1 MSGAMVK
8 RSAVIF
14 DMDGLVIDSES
25 TYVSAWRR
33 AAMDAGVQ
41 LEDTFF
47 DGLFGCHREDVT
59 RLITERLGSLPFD
72 PERFFMAAKAHWFEA
87 IEAKGIPRMPGIEGL
102 LEALK
107 RQGVP
112 YALATNSEAPYAEI
126 CLRCAGLLEAFPV
139 RVTLDQVAAG
149 KPAPDLFLEAALRLG
164 VLPSD
169 TLVLE
174 DSETGLLAAR
184 AAGALP
190 VLIQGRP
197 DRFEALAPRAEKAFS
212 SLFTFTE
219 AFLDPEG
226 ALTFH
231 SD

>member
-1 MSGAMVK
+1 M
-8 RSAVIF
+8 
-14 DMDGLVIDSES
+14 
-25 TYVSAWRR
+25 
-33 AAMDAGVQ
+33 
-41 LEDTFF
+41 
-47 DGLFGCHREDVT
+47 
-59 RLITERLGSLPFD
+59 
-72 PERFFMAAKAHWFEA
+72 
-87 IEAKGIPRMPGIEGL
+87 
-102 LEALK
+102 
-107 RQGVP
+107 
-112 YALATNSEAPYAEI
+112 
-126 CLRCAGLLEAFPV
+126 
-139 RVTLDQVAAG
+139 DQVAAG

-212 SLFTFTE
+212 SLLTFTE